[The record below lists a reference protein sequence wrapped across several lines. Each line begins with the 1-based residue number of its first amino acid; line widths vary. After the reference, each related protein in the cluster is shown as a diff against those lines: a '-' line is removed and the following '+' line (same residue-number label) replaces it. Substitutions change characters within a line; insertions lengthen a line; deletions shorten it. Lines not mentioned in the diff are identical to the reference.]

1 VESELPVLHTLRVR
15 GFASPE
21 QIAESS
27 GLDLA
32 TIRSVL
38 DDTAA
43 QGHTRHRE
51 GRISGHSLTPAGRA
65 RYGQLRSGSLPAQD
79 ARAVEAAYASFIGPN
94 QELKEL
100 ITGWQLHPGE
110 ERDPVV
116 SRLEGVHKNAVPILD
131 QLGNVAP
138 RFGCYQARLAAAL
151 AAFGGGDNDALARPM
166 TGSYHDVWMEL
177 HEDLLATLG
186 RERTSDDG

>member
-1 VESELPVLHTLRVR
+1 
-15 GFASPE
+15 
-21 QIAESS
+21 
-27 GLDLA
+27 
-32 TIRSVL
+32 
-38 DDTAA
+38 
-43 QGHTRHRE
+43 
-51 GRISGHSLTPAGRA
+51 
-65 RYGQLRSGSLPAQD
+65 
-79 ARAVEAAYASFIGPN
+79 
-94 QELKEL
+94 
-100 ITGWQLHPGE
+100 
-110 ERDPVV
+110 
-116 SRLEGVHKNAVPILD
+116 VHKNAVPILD

>member
-1 VESELPVLHTLRVR
+1 MENELPVLHTLRVR

-38 DDTAA
+38 DGTAA

-65 RYGQLRSGSLPAQD
+65 HLDR
-79 ARAVEAAYASFIGPN
+79 VEAFVEV
-94 QELKEL
+94 QDKEFRSMFTEDEAATL
-100 ITGWQLHPGE
+100 
-110 ERDPVV
+110 
-116 SRLEGVHKNAVPILD
+116 
-131 QLGNVAP
+131 
-138 RFGCYQARLAAAL
+138 ARLLTRIRDRFTEEADV
-151 AAFGGGDNDALARPM
+151 DNTA
-166 TGSYHDVWMEL
+166 G
-177 HEDLLATLG
+177 
-186 RERTSDDG
+186 